1 MKTTSFCPDFRFS
14 VLIGAVFISGS
25 AEGMLLPLI
34 SILLEQNGTSAS
46 LNGVNAAALYLG
58 VLAVSPFIEKPLHK
72 FGYKPILLTGLF
84 LIMAPIFLFPLS
96 KNLAFWFALRLLV
109 GCGDNM
115 LHFAAQTWITVA
127 GPDTKKG
134 RNIAIY
140 GLSFGLGFAVGPLLS
155 RLLVFGLFIPFVTAG
170 CGCFIIWLFIWLLKN
185 DRPGNFTS
193 AQNHETENW
202 LIRYKKVLIVAWS
215 GLLATFAY
223 GFLESSLN
231 SSFPIFALRNGYR
244 PNDVSIL
251 LPAFVAGS
259 LITQVP
265 LGALSDR
272 IGRKRLLP
280 AVTLLGATVF
290 SVSGILSSSFY
301 GLLITFIAAGMLV
314 GSLYSMA
321 MTYVSDDLPNA
332 LIPLG
337 NILMGISYSLG
348 SMTGPIAESGWMK
361 LLPWAGFFYG
371 ISIVLLIVFAGCALH
386 NNRKKSVEDGT

>member
-1 MKTTSFCPDFRFS
+1 MKTSSFYPAFRFS
-14 VLIGAVFISGS
+14 LLIGAVFISGV

-34 SILLEQNGTSAS
+34 SILLEQNGTPAS

-58 VLAVSPFIEKPLHK
+58 VLAVSPFIEKPIHR
-72 FGYKPILLTGLF
+72 FGYKPILLAGLF
-84 LIMAPIFLFPLS
+84 LIMVPIFLFPLS
-96 KNLAFWFALRLLV
+96 ESLLFWFVLRLLI

-127 GPDTKKG
+127 GPENKKG

-140 GLSFGLGFAVGPLLS
+140 GLSFGLGFAAGPLLS

-170 CGCFIIWLFIWLLKN
+170 CGCLVIWLFIWLLEN
-185 DRPGNFTS
+185 DRPETFTS
-193 AQNHETENW
+193 IKNRETANW
-202 LIRYKKVLIVAWS
+202 KVRYKNVLFAAWS

-244 PNDVSIL
+244 PNDISTL

-265 LGALSDR
+265 LGTLGDR
-272 IGRKRLLP
+272 IGRKWLLP
-280 AVTLLGATVF
+280 AVSILGAAAFTA
-290 SVSGILSSSFY
+290 SGIVSSSFY
-301 GLLITFIAAGMLV
+301 GLLITFIVAGMLV

-321 MTYVSDDLPNA
+321 MTYVSDDLPNS

-337 NILMGISYSLG
+337 NILMGICYSLG
-348 SMTGPIAESGWMK
+348 SMSGPIAESGWMK
-361 LLPWAGFFYG
+361 LLPKDGFFYG
-371 ISIVLLIVFAGCALH
+371 ISVILLVVFTSCVLH
-386 NNRKKSVEDGT
+386 NNKKKNPG